1 MSTLKE
7 MAVEYR
13 KSAAQ
18 VRVYM
23 ARLKEDPDADP
34 KEIELCRKILRE
46 LRDTA
51 RLLSVYYNIPRT
63 SQNAAVG
70 WKARRSQNAAVGW
83 KARRS
88 RDDH

>member
-13 KSAAQ
+13 ESAAK
-18 VRVYM
+18 VRLYM
-23 ARLKEDPDADP
+23 SRLKANPDSDP
-34 KEIELCRKILRE
+34 KEIELCRQILRE

-51 RLLSVYYNIPRT
+51 RLLSVYYDIPRT
-63 SQNAAVG
+63 SENAAI
-70 WKARRSQNAAVGW
+70 GW

>member
-51 RLLSVYYNIPRT
+51 RLLSVYYDIPRT

-70 WKARRSQNAAVGW
+70 WKARRS
-83 KARRS
+83 